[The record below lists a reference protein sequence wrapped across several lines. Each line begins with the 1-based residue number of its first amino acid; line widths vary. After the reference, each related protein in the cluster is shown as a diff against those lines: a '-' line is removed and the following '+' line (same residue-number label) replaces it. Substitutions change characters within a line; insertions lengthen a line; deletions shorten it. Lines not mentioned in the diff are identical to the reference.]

1 MSGRL
6 HHEDRKE
13 LFWTLPLAVAS
24 VGTLGYVTRQFVFS
38 HWFNVDRGL
47 WGNPEGVGF
56 LWGVLGY
63 LVLIGYVLFFWT
75 GMRSHVAEGARLIGL
90 IMTVTLTVGVGFGAF
105 SYLVQF
111 KRVWADD
118 AQRLG
123 YLLGS
128 AWVWVLIGSWKIVG
142 MWLFGRRLV
151 PLRGRFKSQP
161 QTRRAPATRPYDGD
175 LEEQP
180 V

>member
-6 HHEDRKE
+6 HHEDRRE

-38 HWFNVDRGL
+38 HWYTVDQRL

-56 LWGVLGY
+56 LWGALGY
-63 LVLIGYVLFFWT
+63 LIVIGYVLFFWT

-142 MWLFGRRLV
+142 MWLF
-151 PLRGRFKSQP
+151 
-161 QTRRAPATRPYDGD
+161 
-175 LEEQP
+175 
-180 V
+180 